1 MTDDFRPAI
10 IILDSMSTGGPKRPQ
25 AVKNLKD
32 WLVLEARTKR
42 GLEIGKDDLKGT
54 YYAKVNI

>member
-32 WLVLEARTKR
+32 WLILEARTKR
-42 GLEIGKDDLKGT
+42 GLEIERDDVKGT
-54 YYAKVNI
+54 NYAKVNL